1 MNIDWLVKAMKRHG
15 IGKSG
20 AVVYCPTPEDRQSL
34 ASILEEYGVT
44 PGFPMLD
51 GRNWGDY
58 KWMYI
63 SDNMKLHGYG
73 TTPFGVQVIDISEII
88 PDRELEID
96 STLMD
101 ELLQIIQ

>member
-1 MNIDWLVKAMKRHG
+1 MNIDEVVEAMKRHG
-15 IGKSG
+15 ISNSG

-34 ASILEEYGVT
+34 ASILREYGVT

-51 GRNWGDY
+51 GNMWGIY

-63 SDNMKLHGYG
+63 SDDMKLHGYG
-73 TTPFGVQVIDISEII
+73 TAPFGTQVIDISEII

-96 STLMD
+96 SSLMD